1 MPYIMNDATQPKHMN
16 VTDMLPLLQQW
27 SERHAALS
35 KQMDAL
41 SNIFGGTF
49 DGPLFDA
56 VWLTWEAYTDQLA
69 HRIGDTADWLHWY
82 CGDNA
87 MGTKGLEVSSYSRK
101 IKVRTLRQLA
111 TVIVGSR

>member
-1 MPYIMNDATQPKHMN
+1 MAEPMTAA
-16 VTDMLPLLQQW
+16 DMLPLLTQW
-27 SERHAALS
+27 AERHAALS

-41 SNIFGGTF
+41 AGIFGGTF

-56 VWLTWEAYTDQLA
+56 VWLTWDAYTEQLA
-69 HRIGDTADWLHWY
+69 HRIGDQSDWLQWY
-82 CGDNA
+82 CSEND
-87 MGTKGLEVSSYSRK
+87 MGAKGLQVYSFSRS